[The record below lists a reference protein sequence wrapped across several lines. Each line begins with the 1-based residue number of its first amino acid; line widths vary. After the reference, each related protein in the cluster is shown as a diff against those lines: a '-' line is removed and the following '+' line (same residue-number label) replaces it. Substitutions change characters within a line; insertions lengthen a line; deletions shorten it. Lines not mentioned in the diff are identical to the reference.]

1 MRVMAPAGLI
11 AAVGAT
17 CRAVPL
23 GIVHLPWENFFF
35 LFPSITVLGTATGS
49 IAGMTAGL
57 IVRVGGSKSV
67 VIRSISVLFP
77 LRMLNSIEQCL
88 VGRGQGTSTLQ

>member
-1 MRVMAPAGLI
+1 MARRCVVTTGLYCCTWCPQAI
-11 AAVGAT
+11 
-17 CRAVPL
+17 
-23 GIVHLPWENFFF
+23 FS
-35 LFPSITVLGTATGS
+35 SITVLGTATGS